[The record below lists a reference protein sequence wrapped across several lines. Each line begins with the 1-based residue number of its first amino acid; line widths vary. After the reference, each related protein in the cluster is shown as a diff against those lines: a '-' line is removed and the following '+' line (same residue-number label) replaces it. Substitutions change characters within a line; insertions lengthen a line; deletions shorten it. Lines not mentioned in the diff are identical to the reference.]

1 MRAKSPSQSGTTTA
15 PSGAE
20 AAHHGSVRIGVGVS
34 TACEARQAAVRATA
48 DALDELEGEVPSLA
62 VLLASRSHAD
72 EARDLLDAVQ
82 DTIEPHNEAA
92 E

>member
-1 MRAKSPSQSGTTTA
+1 M
-15 PSGAE
+15 
-20 AAHHGSVRIGVGVS
+20 
-34 TACEARQAAVRATA
+34 RATA